1 MSVGFLKIILC
12 MFLILLY
19 NSKTLENMSNKKK
32 PTTGFEP
39 MTSRLLSE
47 CSAN

>member
-1 MSVGFLKIILC
+1 
-12 MFLILLY
+12 
-19 NSKTLENMSNKKK
+19 MSNKKK